1 MLRITDGMMV
11 NNTRRHL
18 NSNLLRLDEYERQI
32 SSGKTISRPSDNPAG
47 TVKSLRL
54 RTSLMEGEQYLDNIN
69 GARIFMQTTDGSLG
83 DVDEIIQAIRQ
94 KTVQA
99 ATGTNDPDAFN
110 AIAKEIKELEDQLKI
125 IANATY
131 GSKYIFAGTNVTEV
145 PYEDGKW
152 SGNEDWLSVEI
163 GVGVKADINI
173 PQMKSF
179 FMGRTEYSSALT
191 DVSGISSLDANNLKE
206 GKYTL
211 ATEIATPATALTTFA
226 SSNIRESQSY
236 LSAVPN
242 NKCFFYQDMQHAAT
256 LGVGHEV
263 IAPATALA
271 NNASY
276 SGSLSIE
283 VKSVDQGP
291 HMFLDS
297 SNSNANQMVFEVDQS
312 LYTKN
317 TAGTV
322 VPLVNGQ
329 DVTAMFNMATLPAGW
344 TATYNDNGK
353 GIVTVN
359 FNGPQPP
366 AVPAPALAGNTIALG
381 ATQNL
386 CNSQGD
392 AYTAATAT
400 FNGTAW
406 QYHGVS
412 NITADIKG
420 HIYAVDGTERD
431 ISLKNVVLNM
441 EAGASEAIF
450 SIDNLDIDSSSPA
463 IPVFANDLV
472 VWNNGAAALGGI
484 DLRTP
489 ALKAG
494 DKTILTF
501 GAAAGVVNAQQIS
514 LDYNFT
520 DINGKQVGNGG
531 LDYVFNPATMDN
543 KAKDLQFYTMDQQ
556 TGVIQD
562 ATITFKTNTLG
573 TSAPAATFDYT
584 SGLFGY
590 LEELVGTI
598 KTGKLPQVGNMLKGT
613 DDRLQELLYHRS
625 TIGSRINRL
634 ELQESRLKSSEVTLT
649 DLLAK
654 NEDTDEAKVIMEL
667 KMQENVYQA
676 SLAVGARIIQP
687 TLIDYLS

>member
-18 NSNLLRLDEYERQI
+18 NSNLMRLDEFERQI

-69 GARIFMQTTDGSLG
+69 EALSFMQTTDGALN

-163 GVGVKADINI
+163 GVGVKTDINI

-179 FMGRTEYSSALT
+179 FMGKMDYSHALDSA
-191 DVSGISSLDANNLKE
+191 SGISSLDGYNLKE
-206 GKYTL
+206 GQYQLGTQL
-211 ATEIATPATALTTFA
+211 GNFA
-226 SSNIRESQSY
+226 NSTIRESQSY

-242 NKCFFYQDMQHAAT
+242 NKCFFYQDIQNAAT
-256 LGVGHEV
+256 LGVGSNS
-263 IAPATALA
+263 AALA
-271 NNASY
+271 NDATY
-276 SGSLSIE
+276 SGSLVIE
-283 VKSVDQGP
+283 VKTVDQSP
-291 HMFLDS
+291 HLFLQAGSD
-297 SNSNANQMVFEVDQS
+297 ANGLSMTVDQS

-317 TAGTV
+317 ANGTV
-322 VPLVNGQ
+322 IPLVNGQ
-329 DVTAMFNMATLPAGW
+329 DVTAMFDMATLPAGW
-344 TATYNDNGK
+344 TATYNDNGQ
-353 GIVTVN
+353 GTVTID
-359 FNGPQPP
+359 FSGPQPP
-366 AVPAPALAGNTIALG
+366 ALPAPAAAGNTIALL
-381 ATQNL
+381 ASENL
-386 CNSQGD
+386 CNSEGD
-392 AYTAATAT
+392 LYIPATAT
-400 FNGTAW
+400 FDGAQW

-412 NITADIKG
+412 NITANIKG
-420 HIYAVDGTERD
+420 HVYAMDGTKREVE
-431 ISLKNVVLNM
+431 LNNVIMNM
-441 EAGASEAIF
+441 EAEAGEAIF
-450 SIDNLDIDSSSPA
+450 AIDNLDIDDSLPA
-463 IPVFANDLV
+463 NPNFANDLV
-472 VWNNGAAALGGI
+472 IFNDGLAALGGI
-484 DLRTP
+484 DIRT
-489 ALKAG
+489 AAIKAG
-494 DKTILTF
+494 DKTILSF
-501 GAAAGVVNAQQIS
+501 GAQVAVANAEQIN

-531 LDYVFNPATMDN
+531 LSYTFNPLTMDN
-543 KAKDLQFYTMDQQ
+543 KAKDLQFFTMDQK

-562 ATITFKTNTLG
+562 ATITFKTNTFG
-573 TSAPAATFDYT
+573 TAVPAATFDYT
-584 SGLFGY
+584 AGLFGY
-590 LEELVGTI
+590 IEELVGTI
-598 KTGKLPQVGNMLKGT
+598 QTGKLPQVGNMLKGT
-613 DDRLQELLYHRS
+613 DVRLQELLYHRS

-634 ELQESRLKSSEVTLT
+634 ELQESRLKNAEVTLT

-687 TLIDYLS
+687 TLIDFLN